1 MPLKKNIEE
10 TFPVMLCHYMDKGD
24 TDTFS
29 IKIKNKTKQKRVYI
43 KKKKHSRFAYWSLT
57 QNNRIS
63 DSQGNL
69 YFITWTS
76 FIRT

>member
-1 MPLKKNIEE
+1 MPLKKNTEE

-43 KKKKHSRFAYWSLT
+43 KKKNTLDLHIDLWPKITEFLT
-57 QNNRIS
+57 LRAICIS
-63 DSQGNL
+63 
-69 YFITWTS
+69 
-76 FIRT
+76 